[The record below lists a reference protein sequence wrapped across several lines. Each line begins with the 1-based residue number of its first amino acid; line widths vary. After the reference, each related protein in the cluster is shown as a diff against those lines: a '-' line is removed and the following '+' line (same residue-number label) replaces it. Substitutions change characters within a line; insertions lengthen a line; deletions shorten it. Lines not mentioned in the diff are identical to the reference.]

1 MTATAIELRTGASD
15 ERAWDAVAGGTWRG
29 PLRLEADGVAY
40 TGMLRLVDVDDDE
53 RSAGVHAQARRA
65 GGFGGVTLTA
75 EVRLAGGRREGVL
88 AVAGETAA
96 TGDAT
101 AAAERALEAEL
112 SRRLVFAVLGR
123 DPSPADDP
131 AWRRRLAGRNLGLH
145 PMAFAEPLPSV
156 ECRTDL
162 ATVRRHNC
170 NDASQFISG
179 V

>member
-1 MTATAIELRTGASD
+1 VSAIDSELRTGVSD

-29 PLRLEADGVAY
+29 PLRVEADGAAY
-40 TGMLRLVDVDDDE
+40 AGMLRLVDVDDDE
-53 RSAGVHAQARRA
+53 RTAGVHAQARRA

-75 EVRLAGGRREGVL
+75 EVRLVGGRRGGVL
-88 AVAGETAA
+88 AIDGQTAA

-131 AWRRRLAGRNLGLH
+131 AWRRRLAARAVLAVGAGVAAGL
-145 PMAFAEPLPSV
+145 AGAAW
-156 ECRTDL
+156 D
-162 ATVRRHNC
+162 RRRR
-170 NDASQFISG
+170 A
-179 V
+179 

>member
-1 MTATAIELRTGASD
+1 VSAIETELRTDVSD
-15 ERAWDAVAGGTWRG
+15 ERAWDAVAGGAWRG
-29 PLRLEADGVAY
+29 PLRVVSGGVVYA
-40 TGMLRLVDVDDDE
+40 GMLRLVDVDDDE

-75 EVRLAGGRREGVL
+75 EVRIVGGLRGGVL
-88 AVAGETAA
+88 AIDGETAA

-131 AWRRRLAGRNLGLH
+131 AWRRRLAARAVLAVGAGVAAGL
-145 PMAFAEPLPSV
+145 AGAAW
-156 ECRTDL
+156 D
-162 ATVRRHNC
+162 RRRR
-170 NDASQFISG
+170 A
-179 V
+179 